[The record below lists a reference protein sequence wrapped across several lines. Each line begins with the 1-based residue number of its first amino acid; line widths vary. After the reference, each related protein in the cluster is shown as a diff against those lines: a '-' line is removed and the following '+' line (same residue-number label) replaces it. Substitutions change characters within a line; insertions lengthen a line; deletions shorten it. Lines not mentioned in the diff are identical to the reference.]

1 MFSNSIIVRDFLDN
15 FDLLSSMQ
23 EGINHEYEFIQ
34 NHLNLQKKTNV
45 YLIGNP
51 VLKLQSNLVELN
63 YSLKLHVLNCKVYES
78 LIYDNVE
85 IDDMLKLQIRGLQE
99 TTYELGQKYIA
110 IKDRY
115 QTLTQA
121 NTLAV
126 S

>member
-23 EGINHEYEFIQ
+23 EGINHKYEFIQ